1 MNGIWISL
9 LPLILGSALVPVQI
23 ILVIFLLK
31 SPQQGLAK
39 GLMFVSGMTAAR
51 LLQGWLFGLVFSF
64 GSDTTGAGGKGPI
77 VATLL
82 LVLGLLLLISAYRA
96 WSKEPDPDAPP
107 PRWMARLD
115 QATPVTALAMGAA
128 LPLISPK
135 LWVFLLGALEV
146 IDLAQL
152 GQPASLGLFLLYIL
166 GAQALL
172 LLPILVRLFLPARS
186 AAFLA
191 GVSTWLDRNGRTIK
205 IAVSLVFGLW
215 FFYQGVSSFLP

>member
-1 MNGIWISL
+1 MNDLWISL

-23 ILVIFLLK
+23 ILVILLLK
-31 SPQQGLAK
+31 SPHQGLAK
-39 GLMFVSGMTAAR
+39 SLAFVSGMTAVR
-51 LLQGWLFGLVFSF
+51 LLQGWIFGLVFSF

-107 PRWMARLD
+107 PRWMAQLEN
-115 QATPVTALAMGAA
+115 ATLTTALAMGAA

-135 LWVFLLGALEV
+135 LWVFLLSALEV

-152 GQPASLGLFLLYIL
+152 GRPASIGLFLLFIV
-166 GAQALL
+166 GAQSLL
-172 LLPILVRLFLPARS
+172 LLPILVRLLLPRRS
-186 AAFLA
+186 EAFLA
-191 GVSTWLDRNGRTIK
+191 GVSSWLDRNSRTIK
-205 IAVSLVFGLW
+205 IVVSLVFGLF
-215 FFYQGVSSFLP
+215 FFYQGVSQLI